1 MTGVPSVLTAEAAAL
16 ALAALIS
23 ERLGFQQVNFL
34 SDNQQLINF
43 LHDSDNANPPD
54 WTMKYYTQM
63 FYNSTQSRSILTRR
77 IQRAQNQAADAL
89 AKQALAN
96 PYVPPV
102 LDSITTCISDAHT
115 QCTLSETLSTVSLN
129 SVCLLAASCC

>member
-63 FYNSTQSRSILTRR
+63 FYNST
-77 IQRAQNQAADAL
+77 
-89 AKQALAN
+89 
-96 PYVPPV
+96 
-102 LDSITTCISDAHT
+102 
-115 QCTLSETLSTVSLN
+115 
-129 SVCLLAASCC
+129 